1 MEHDRKYRLKRAFAG
16 FFILILFSQVART
29 MAADLIAPAPTDIA
43 QPTETPSIS
52 PSDSPSPS
60 PTESPSTSPTP
71 SAIPTP
77 TASDTSTPV
86 IITPSNSPSPSPT
99 PTKAPPHAIAN
110 QALVIHVPQIVNV
123 DPRANSVALP
133 AISATGS
140 DFLLVCAFGNGLT
153 LDAYSS
159 DQLDPKFGTL
169 FSGDRSSFIRTSGS
183 TASALSALNS
193 AGGLRGISSHGS
205 IVGKSI
211 TLEFVAVSE
220 PTINPALCNV
230 GNLSNTRT
238 IEIAAL
244 GLDMD
249 MKQADVRLNK

>member
-1 MEHDRKYRLKRAFAG
+1 M
-16 FFILILFSQVART
+16 
-29 MAADLIAPAPTDIA
+29 
-43 QPTETPSIS
+43 
-52 PSDSPSPS
+52 
-60 PTESPSTSPTP
+60 
-71 SAIPTP
+71 
-77 TASDTSTPV
+77 
-86 IITPSNSPSPSPT
+86 
-99 PTKAPPHAIAN
+99 
-110 QALVIHVPQIVNV
+110 
-123 DPRANSVALP
+123 
-133 AISATGS
+133 SATGS
-140 DFLLVCAFGNGLT
+140 EYLLVCAFGNGVT

-159 DQLDPKFGTL
+159 DQLDPKSGTL
-169 FSGDRSSFIRTSGS
+169 LSGDRSSFIRTSGS

-193 AGGLRGISSHGS
+193 AGRLRGISSQGS